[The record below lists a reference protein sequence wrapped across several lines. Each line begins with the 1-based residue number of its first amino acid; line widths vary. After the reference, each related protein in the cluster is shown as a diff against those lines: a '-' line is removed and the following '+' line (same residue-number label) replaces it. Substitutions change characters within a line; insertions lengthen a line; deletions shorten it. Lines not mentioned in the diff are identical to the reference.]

1 MTNKNQQNIPLTR
14 KLRAKYKQRTML
26 PSASSTGRASI
37 CRSTGLASSG
47 LNGAELSLSEGGSF
61 RPGGDVGV
69 VPPDGDVAA
78 FVGEAA
84 LLVDLPFRRRRKDSR
99 SDFLKDLRRDI
110 GVSPAPERSIA
121 IKKLSTN

>member
-1 MTNKNQQNIPLTR
+1 
-14 KLRAKYKQRTML
+14 ML

-37 CRSTGLASSG
+37 CRSTGLASNG

-69 VPPDGDVAA
+69 VPPDGEVA

-84 LLVDLPFRRRRKDSR
+84 RLVDLPFRRRRKDSR

-110 GVSPAPERSIA
+110 GVSPAPERSIT
-121 IKKLSTN
+121 INN